1 MKKKGK
7 DRVHL
12 YNEKK
17 QVTIE
22 ITILDFDAHWIIK

>member
-7 DRVHL
+7 DMVHL

-22 ITILDFDAHWIIK
+22 ITILDFDAH